1 MVSKDGDHNLS
12 GVSLHFE
19 TPDHG
24 TLFIQNVA
32 VKFSSARNKSK
43 ADRVVP
49 DIVTSKSYDQSQFLQ
64 LFVQYQRKFQS
75 IEATRAKLKTE
86 GNIFVSRWTFK
97 PSVSKLINYSTLAGG
112 FESQTAIS
120 DHFFV

>member
-43 ADRVVP
+43 ADRVVS
-49 DIVTSKSYDQSQFLQ
+49 DIVTSRSYDQSQFLQ
-64 LFVQYQRKFQS
+64 LFVDNTNASSNQ
-75 IEATRAKLKTE
+75 LKRRE
-86 GNIFVSRWTFK
+86 RNWKPKEIFSFRVELLNHLL
-97 PSVSKLINYSTLAGG
+97 VNLLITPL
-112 FESQTAIS
+112 
-120 DHFFV
+120 